1 MSKIPIVNFTSGTKR
16 RIDMPLDNVS
26 NNNEGSMNLSR
37 PEAKRLNMSTES
49 NDGENSG
56 EPAKRMQPNK
66 FGSIHFLIICL
77 EILNMGLTSSNFFTY
92 RKQSI
97 RN

>member
-26 NNNEGSMNLSR
+26 NNNETAASSSLNLSR
-37 PEAKRLNMSTES
+37 PEAKRLNMSMES
-49 NDGENSG
+49 NDGENGG

-66 FGSIHFLIICL
+66 FGSIISF
-77 EILNMGLTSSNFFTY
+77 Y
-92 RKQSI
+92 
-97 RN
+97 

>member
-37 PEAKRLNMSTES
+37 PEAKRLNMSD
-49 NDGENSG
+49 DGENSG

-66 FGSIHFLIICL
+66 FGSILSFSL
-77 EILNMGLTSSNFFTY
+77 SD
-92 RKQSI
+92 
-97 RN
+97 